1 MSASSHRPAWKRA
14 SILLWSH
21 DYSGGAWYF
30 ITISSVDRRR
40 WFGELGPA
48 DVLRSPIG
56 DLVVERW
63 GELSIHLPFAH
74 FGDLVV
80 MPDHLHGL
88 IRVWPCRSRS
98 LHAAGPRRFGPLPRR
113 SLALIVNL
121 LKGGVTRRAREL
133 GLISPTTRLWLRGY
147 HDRVIRD
154 ARHLANARAYIRNNP
169 IRAIESAG
177 RRWDARGLDGRG
189 LDGRA

>member
-1 MSASSHRPAWKRA
+1 MSTSTPRSIWKRA

-21 DYSGGAWYF
+21 DYSGGACYF
-30 ITISSVDRRR
+30 ITISSVGRRQ
-40 WFGELGPA
+40 WFGKLGPD

-56 DLVVERW
+56 DLVIERW
-63 GELSIHLPFAH
+63 WELSSRLPFAH

-98 LHAAGPRRFGPLPRR
+98 LHEAGPRRFGPLPRR

-133 GLISPTTRLWLRGY
+133 GLIAPTARIWLRGY

-154 ARHLANARAYIRNNP
+154 AHHLANARAYIRNNP
-169 IRAIESAG
+169 TRAIESAG
-177 RRWDARGLDGRG
+177 RGW
-189 LDGRA
+189 DGRA